1 MILSDLIFANNFFP
15 DLLTIEKSDKID
27 FVLLVGENLTDIWKF
42 RDNSAQNHENE
53 HFCASN
59 LNKLL

>member
-27 FVLLVGENLTDIWKF
+27 FVLLVGENLTDI
-42 RDNSAQNHENE
+42 
-53 HFCASN
+53 
-59 LNKLL
+59 